1 MLTIKCLRC
10 GQIWRLAESYA
21 GQEVKCTC
29 GYVFIIPDLAK
40 HAQMSR
46 QAAKEKKVNPA
57 RAAKTVSRLVERKK
71 MSAFSEICIV
81 DDKLREILYLQK
93 AKASMQAETKL
104 KGLLN
109 KNELDSYYDPE
120 KSDFELGV
128 YFLHVYDKARVF
140 YEREKKFQLAAV
152 YAAMTIYARKINL
165 KQIGLSGVDQKYL
178 NALNKNLLKIG
189 FKEKAQIN
197 QAISAAVKDTKTL
210 NNRRS
215 LLYQL
220 KQILGAC

>member
-21 GQEVKCTC
+21 GQEAKCTC
-29 GYVFIIPDLAK
+29 GYTFIIPDLARNS
-40 HAQMSR
+40 QLSR
-46 QAAKEKKVNPA
+46 QASREKKTNPA

-71 MSAFSEICIV
+71 MSAFSKICIV
-81 DDKLREILYLQK
+81 DDELREILYLQK
-93 AKASMQAETKL
+93 AKANIQAELKL
-104 KGLLN
+104 KSLLN
-109 KNELDSYYDPE
+109 KNELDSYYNPDKKE
-120 KSDFELGV
+120 FELGV

-165 KQIGLSGVDQKYL
+165 KQIGSSGVDQKYL
-178 NALNKNLLKIG
+178 NALSKNLLKIG
-189 FKEKAQIN
+189 FNEKTQVN

-210 NNRRS
+210 NNRHS

-220 KQILGAC
+220 KQILGAN